1 MIGEHINGVMAL
13 LERIDA
19 GNLEDKLQKQL
30 TQLRNE
36 FMDVEAKIDRN
47 RFYIRNIAPTMAE
60 GLLTKGE
67 ANELRARYE
76 AEQGVLEK
84 KQSGILE
91 QIRQIEDGTLLE
103 CHWAKQFE
111 PYFGHTSF
119 SRKDIAMLIEAI
131 FLHRDKRIEIY
142 FVHDQ
147 EYQYIRQ
154 MME

>member
-1 MIGEHINGVMAL
+1 MAL
-13 LERIDA
+13 LNRIAA

-36 FMDVEAKIDRN
+36 FMDVEGKIDRN
-47 RFYIRNIAPTMAE
+47 RFYVRNIAPTMAE
-60 GLLTKGE
+60 GLLTKQE
-67 ANELRARYE
+67 ASELRARYE
-76 AEQGVLEK
+76 AELDTLEK
-84 KQSGILE
+84 KQSDILE

-111 PYFGHTSF
+111 PYFGQTSF

-131 FLHRDKRIEIY
+131 FLHKDKHIEIH

-147 EYQYIRQ
+147 EYRYIRQ
-154 MME
+154 MLE